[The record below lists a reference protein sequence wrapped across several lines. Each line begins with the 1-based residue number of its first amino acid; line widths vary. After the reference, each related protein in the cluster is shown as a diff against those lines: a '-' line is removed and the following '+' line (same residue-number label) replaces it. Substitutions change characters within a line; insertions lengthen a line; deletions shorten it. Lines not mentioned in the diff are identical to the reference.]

1 MFNYKK
7 CIVLGGYMW
16 MDISILERT
25 ASYRNYGL
33 PRFMPSELEVGN
45 LAMFTL
51 FNVLGLDYSVLPE

>member
-1 MFNYKK
+1 
-7 CIVLGGYMW
+7 

-51 FNVLGLDYSVLPE
+51 FSVLGLDYSVLPE